1 MLNFIRFLQVK
12 YWFYREEK
20 KVRRRFKYNERF
32 RLIDKALRKA
42 YFWKNPYQISKKFL
56 MRKGVGNIHVYG
68 ETPLTTL
75 ALIAR
80 ESVLTSCDFVF
91 ELGGGRGRG
100 AFFLNALWGC
110 RVKVFEWID
119 TFAEIGEKLASQFQC
134 NDVFFSH
141 ADYFHADLSEATWIY
156 LYGTCL
162 SDEEIEKMIQSFLK
176 LSVSTKIITVSYS
189 LQEYSDDFI
198 VLKQFSGSYPWGEAD
213 IYLNGRRSDDRSVKR
228 D

>member
-1 MLNFIRFLQVK
+1 MDLYALTKTGNVATQ
-12 YWFYREEK
+12 EK
-20 KVRRRFKYNERF
+20 KVRKSFYSNQRF
-32 RLIDKALRKA
+32 RSIDKALRKA
-42 YFWKNPYQISKKFL
+42 YFWKNPYRISKEFL
-56 MRKGVGNIHVYG
+56 IKKGEGNIHVYG
-68 ETPLTTL
+68 ETPLTTME
-75 ALIAR
+75 LIAR
-80 ESVLTSCDFVF
+80 ESTLTPSDFVF

-119 TFAEIGEKLASQFQC
+119 TFAEIGEKLADQYQC
-134 NDVFFSH
+134 KDVFFSH
-141 ADYFHADLSEATWIY
+141 LDYFHADLSEATWIY

-162 SDEEIEKMIQSFLK
+162 RDGEIEKLIHSFLK
-176 LSVSTKIITVSYS
+176 LPAATRIITVSYS

-198 VLKQFSGSYPWGEAD
+198 VLKQFTGSYPWGEAD